1 MDTMRRNMI
10 FEANKKKID
19 RIIRRNAPLLI
30 ALRLEPED
38 VYQELAIAAL
48 QAIES
53 FDPMRSE
60 SLEAHIWM
68 QLQYAILTIKRRYKH
83 HGITAM
89 ERPYPVM
96 LSVEL
101 AEDLGCPFPA
111 QQRDDVPACAQR
123 RLQRALDSLEPQER
137 KVVVMYLDG
146 NRPSRK
152 AQCSCLNTAFDKLR
166 EFYGVQAVF
175 G

>member
-83 HGITAM
+83 HDITAM

-111 QQRDDVPACAQR
+111 QQRDDVQPALNAACNALWTVWNR
-123 RLQRALDSLEPQER
+123 RNGRWLSCIWTATGRAGRHSVP
-137 KVVVMYLDG
+137 
-146 NRPSRK
+146 
-152 AQCSCLNTAFDKLR
+152 A
-166 EFYGVQAVF
+166 
-175 G
+175 